1 MSGDIHD
8 ASQNNHHNNKRIQT
22 TKKIDA
28 MDNYLILQRRP
39 FSGSRIMIKAITKE
53 GLIGPTSSES
63 IPPNNNCD

>member
-28 MDNYLILQRRP
+28 MDNYLILHGVH
-39 FSGSRIMIKAITKE
+39 SAE
-53 GLIGPTSSES
+53 AE
-63 IPPNNNCD
+63 